1 MSRSKIQKERFKKGE
16 AISPVELIKK
26 KRSGAALTEVELR
39 FLLEGYLRGTV
50 PEYQMAA
57 FLMACFFQGMSD
69 EETET
74 FTRLML
80 HSGQI
85 VDLSDIPGI
94 KVDKHSTGGVG
105 DKVSLILA
113 PIVASHGV
121 PVPMISGRGL
131 GHTGG
136 TLDKL
141 ESIPGFRT
149 SLSIPEYKKVLK
161 EANAVLIGQTAEIA
175 PADRKLYALRDVTA
189 TVECIPLIA
198 GSILSKKIA
207 EGIDALVLDVKTGRG
222 AFMSSYEDSV
232 NLARTLVDLGTRF
245 GKNTCGFV
253 TDMEQP
259 LGVAVGNWLEVVESV
274 ECLRGAR
281 GNGDASADLMEVTHT
296 LAGAML
302 LAGGKARSLDEGIR
316 LSQQAVADGSAYRK
330 FLHIVEAQ
338 GGKTEAI
345 ENLEL
350 SPTPRHALQI
360 KSTIDGFV
368 AGIDAL
374 EVGLVSI
381 QLGAGRQKLD
391 DALDLKAGIVLRAKV
406 GTQVKAGDI
415 LADVFTD
422 RDDVVTSARQRLQ
435 NAFLI
440 RTEPPARRPLLHCYV
455 DKEGVHPRPG

>member
-1 MSRSKIQKERFKKGE
+1 M
-16 AISPVELIKK
+16 
-26 KRSGAALTEVELR
+26 R
-39 FLLEGYLRGTV
+39 FLLEGYLRGTL
-50 PEYQMAA
+50 PDYQMSA
-57 FLMACFFQGMSD
+57 FLMACYFRGMSD

-85 VDLSDIPGI
+85 VDLSDVPGI

-149 SLSIPEYKKVLK
+149 SLSVAEYKRILR
-161 EANAVLIGQTAEIA
+161 ETGAVLMGQTAEIA

-232 NLARTLVDLGTRF
+232 NLAKTLVDLGTRF
-245 GKNTCGFV
+245 GKNTRGFV

-259 LGVAVGNWLEVVESV
+259 LGVAVGNWLEVVEAV

-281 GNGDASADLMEVTHT
+281 GDGDASADLMEVTHT

-302 LAGGKARSLDEGIR
+302 EAGGKAGSLDEGIR
-316 LSQQAVADGSAYRK
+316 LSRQAVADGSAYRK
-330 FLHIVEAQ
+330 FLHIVETQ
-338 GGKTEAI
+338 GGNTRAI

-350 SPTPRHALQI
+350 SPTPRHALSI
-360 KSTIDGFV
+360 KSPVDGFV

-391 DALDLKAGIVLRAKV
+391 DVLDLKAGIVLRVKV
-406 GTQVKAGDI
+406 GTQVQAGDL
-415 LADVFTD
+415 LAELFTD
-422 RDDVVTSARQRLQ
+422 RDDVVASARQRLQ

-440 RTEPPARRPLLHCYV
+440 RKEPPVRRPLLHCYV
-455 DKEGVHPRPG
+455 DQEGIHPRWQ